1 MIWVVSILLLRISI
15 NTVLKVSYIRVL
27 SKMVYFSGWRK
38 KNQSTNI
45 LFQANIL
52 MFSLFFFSFI
62 YVEHQKNTYVSIV
75 NIYTELVS
83 I

>member
-1 MIWVVSILLLRISI
+1 
-15 NTVLKVSYIRVL
+15 
-27 SKMVYFSGWRK
+27 MVYFSGWRK